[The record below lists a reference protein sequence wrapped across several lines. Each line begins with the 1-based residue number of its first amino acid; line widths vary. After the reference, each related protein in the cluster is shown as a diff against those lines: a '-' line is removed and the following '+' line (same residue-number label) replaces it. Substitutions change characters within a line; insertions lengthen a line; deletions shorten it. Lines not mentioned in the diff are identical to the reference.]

1 VTASSVA
8 AAAVSGAIGI
18 NGLAGTDGA
27 VANKNTPV
35 PATMI
40 ALFILSSSR
49 IVFLLLMSF
58 VFAEGIIK
66 RDSNS

>member
-1 VTASSVA
+1 VAVA
-8 AAAVSGAIGI
+8 ASGPTGI

-27 VANKNTPV
+27 VANKNI
-35 PATMI
+35 PAPTTII

-49 IVFLLLMSF
+49 IVFFLLMSF
-58 VFAEGIIK
+58 AFAEGIIK

>member
-1 VTASSVA
+1 VA
-8 AAAVSGAIGI
+8 AAASDPTGI

-27 VANKNTPV
+27 VANKNS
-35 PATMI
+35 PAPTAMI
-40 ALFILSSSR
+40 ALFIFSSSG
-49 IVFLLLMSF
+49 IVFFLLMSF